1 MKHVRSA
8 AGSGHCT
15 GAGGRRRC
23 SCACRFHSRSQPWRQ
38 RPTRPASRRISG
50 QHATSEP
57 THIRAARYVWAL
69 LLARIYEVLPLL
81 WPARR
86 AQLWE
91 TPGRE
96 SGEIDPQ
103 AQPEP
108 NYEFDLRVAW

>member
-1 MKHVRSA
+1 LFLRLPIPL
-8 AGSGHCT
+8 
-15 GAGGRRRC
+15 
-23 SCACRFHSRSQPWRQ
+23 SQPAVA
-38 RPTRPASRRISG
+38 PAAD
-50 QHATSEP
+50 ATSEP